1 MIKYILLT
9 LIISISFD
17 VNSQNAE
24 NFKEGIYLNFDQLK
38 TNTPL
43 PKEKIILYNADEV
56 NSLRK
61 AIGLTFIN
69 YKDENN
75 VIHEIPSSSVWGFCE
90 NNAIYRVNDNTIY
103 KIHFTGGSVGTCVP
117 LGSISTVK
125 RNVVNGLSEG
135 VSYGIAGA
143 AGGVVY
149 RQNEIEKMKRKMIVD
164 LEYGSMMQLNK
175 YSLVDILERD
185 ADLLIEFVLLEEEEK
200 DKHIF
205 RLMEKYNSRH
215 PFAFGVPSLKPP
227 QRIRSV
233 GTFEVEAGDIS
244 GLTITLTNDST
255 IIDTIQNKTAH
266 LFLLDQNQ
274 KYKVVVSKVGYVTKT
289 IEILTT
295 NISVN
300 NWENG
305 IDVYTWEVKLQK
317 QISGQIE
324 EHSEPI
330 GTIYY
335 SPKIDN
341 FTFKSNYPKRKT
353 KAISSHSNN

>member
-164 LEYGSMMQLNK
+164 LEYFEYRQDFERTIRPYQRNYHL
-175 YSLVDILERD
+175 LVSFEHLGRQYILYYQRM
-185 ADLLIEFVLLEEEEK
+185 EEK
-200 DKHIF
+200 
-205 RLMEKYNSRH
+205 
-215 PFAFGVPSLKPP
+215 
-227 QRIRSV
+227 
-233 GTFEVEAGDIS
+233 
-244 GLTITLTNDST
+244 
-255 IIDTIQNKTAH
+255 
-266 LFLLDQNQ
+266 
-274 KYKVVVSKVGYVTKT
+274 
-289 IEILTT
+289 EIL
-295 NISVN
+295 
-300 NWENG
+300 
-305 IDVYTWEVKLQK
+305 D
-317 QISGQIE
+317 
-324 EHSEPI
+324 
-330 GTIYY
+330 
-335 SPKIDN
+335 
-341 FTFKSNYPKRKT
+341 
-353 KAISSHSNN
+353 